1 MWFNSV
7 AKKKQLLCPCG
18 SELDYEL
25 CCGPFIET
33 DQWPAT
39 AEQLMRSRYSAY
51 ALKQKDYLVA
61 TWYSGTCPAELDL
74 YENAHV
80 KWVNLRVVNT
90 EAGAEQDQMGIVEF
104 TAIMKANGRAEKMT
118 ERSEFIKQ
126 DGRWYYV
133 KAQETP

>member
-1 MWFNSV
+1 M
-7 AKKKQLLCPCG
+7 AKKQQSTCPCG
-18 SELDYEL
+18 SELDYDL
-25 CCGPFIET
+25 CCGQFIET
-33 DQWPAT
+33 SHWPAT

-51 ALKQKDYLVA
+51 ALKHKDYLVA
-61 TWYSGTCPAELDL
+61 TWYPATCPPQLDL

-80 KWVNLRVVNT
+80 KWVSLNVVNI
-90 EAGAEQDQMGIVEF
+90 EAGAEQDQTGIVEF

-133 KAQETP
+133 KAQEVP